1 MKRINQAVK
10 YGVGASLTSLAV
22 AANAAVPANVTSA
35 IDNIGVDG
43 ATVAWAVLI
52 GLVSIV
58 AIKYI
63 RKAL

>member
-22 AANAAVPANVTSA
+22 AANAAVPADVTTA

-43 ATVAWAVLI
+43 A
-52 GLVSIV
+52 
-58 AIKYI
+58 
-63 RKAL
+63 